1 MNAAELI
8 AEKYLQ
14 HIGHEVVEFEPDGNV
29 TPDFLVNKRVAV
41 EVRRLNQNYEDT
53 SGYTRGLEETA
64 IPLVQKFERLLKSLG
79 PSTDGETWFA
89 AIDFSRPVEPWSTLR
104 SKLQVVLNDFRL
116 DPSRKQR
123 VVQVSESVELD
134 LIRASK
140 DHGYTF
146 IRGGYSDGD
155 SGGWVMSEVERNLRI
170 CIADK
175 EKKITPHRHKYPEWW
190 LLLVDHIDYGMEEED
205 RILFK
210 ESVMPNIQHSFNKII
225 FVNPL
230 DYRYGFEV

>member
-8 AEKYLQ
+8 AEKYLH

-41 EVRRLNQNYEDT
+41 EVRRLNQNYEDA

-79 PSTDGETWFA
+79 PFTDGETWFA

-104 SKLQVVLNDFRL
+104 SKLEVVLNDFRL

-175 EKKITPHRHKYPEWW
+175 EKKIAPHRHKYPEWW

>member
-1 MNAAELI
+1 MNPAERI

-14 HIGHEVVEFEPDGNV
+14 HVGYELVEFEPDGNV
-29 TPDFLVNKRVAV
+29 TPDFLVNKRIAV
-41 EVRRLNQNYEDT
+41 EVRRLNQNHQDA
-53 SGYTRGLEETA
+53 SGNTRGLEETA

-79 PSTDGETWFA
+79 PSANGETWFA
-89 AIDFSRPVEPWSTLR
+89 AIDFSRPMEPWSALR
-104 SKLQVVLNDFRL
+104 PKLEAVLHDFML

-123 VVQVSESVELD
+123 TVHVSGSVELD

-140 DHGYTF
+140 DHGCTF
-146 IRGGYSDGD
+146 ILGGYSDGD
-155 SGGWVMSEVERNLRI
+155 SGGWVMSEVQRNLRI

-175 EKKITPHRHKYPEWW
+175 EKKVAPHRHKYPEWW

-205 RILFK
+205 RLVFK
-210 ESVMPNIQHSFNKII
+210 ESIMPNIQHSFDKII

-230 DYRYGFEV
+230 DHRYGFEV